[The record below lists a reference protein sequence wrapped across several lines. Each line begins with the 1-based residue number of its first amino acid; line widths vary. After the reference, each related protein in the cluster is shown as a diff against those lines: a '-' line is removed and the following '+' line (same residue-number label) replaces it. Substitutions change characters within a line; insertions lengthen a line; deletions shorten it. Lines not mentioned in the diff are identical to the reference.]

1 MLKERTTN
9 ERVENGSKVMRMISI
24 LAQMGKGLN
33 LNTAILA
40 ANKIDWAGG
49 FEPKISEIA
58 DGIDYCLVKGLIT
71 ITDNNEIVPT
81 PSAERIA
88 KNGLLN
94 AMGIALENISIVCD
108 GELSCEEFLSSDNE
122 DVLYAVISAG
132 LSEMNIGAVK
142 ELLLQWHCV
151 RLTNLGTVITE

>member
-1 MLKERTTN
+1 MTKERTTN
-9 ERVENGSKVMRMISI
+9 ERVENGGKVMRMVSI

-33 LNTAILA
+33 LTTITLA

-49 FEPKISEIA
+49 FEPTISDIS

-71 ITDNNEIVPT
+71 ITWDNEIIPT
-81 PSAERIA
+81 PSAKRIA
-88 KNGLLN
+88 ENGLLN

-108 GELSCEEFLSSDNE
+108 GELNCNEFLSSDNE
-122 DVLYAVISAG
+122 EVLSAVLSAG